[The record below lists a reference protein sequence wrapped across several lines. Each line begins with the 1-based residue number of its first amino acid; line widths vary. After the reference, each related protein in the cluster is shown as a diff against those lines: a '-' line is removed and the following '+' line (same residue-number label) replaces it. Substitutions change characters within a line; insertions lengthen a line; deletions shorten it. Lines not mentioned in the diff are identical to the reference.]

1 MSRRDHPRSMMD
13 RYAIP
18 VVASSSTQRRRSGDA
33 RRVASL
39 ETVVEESLKKLAQ
52 LINQQRP
59 LETLPADLGATT
71 TTQAAAPQPPQVE
84 TSTTAS
90 TSSLV
95 DVDTPSDVQ
104 TDTQAD
110 RIEREQQAAAEA
122 EAKKKKARS
131 AREKA
136 AASARSADNWLVAKM
151 ESLGDGPAT
160 ALFAGNLAVVMG
172 LGAVMGYKAW
182 GLYERRALGWKGIT
196 LGLGLLSIV
205 GLGEGVFTSAYYRAK
220 AKGKK
225 Q

>member
-1 MSRRDHPRSMMD
+1 MSGAPS
-13 RYAIP
+13 YADI
-18 VVASSSTQRRRSGDA
+18 AA
-33 RRVASL
+33 RGP
-39 ETVVEESLKKLAQ
+39 EQTPEE
-52 LINQQRP
+52 
-59 LETLPADLGATT
+59 
-71 TTQAAAPQPPQVE
+71 AAAPQPPQVE

-95 DVDTPSDVQ
+95 DVDTPSVRTVPSDFGDQDVQ